1 MEGTLRRA
9 RDVLRA
15 RDFGLLFGARL
26 MTQFGDGL
34 FQACLVASVVFAPEK
49 QSTTVGFAKA
59 VAILAV
65 PYSVVGPFA
74 GVFIDRWRR
83 RRILVI
89 TPLLRALFAL
99 LILSGARRALPF
111 YTGGLFVLS
120 ANRFFLTTA
129 GAVIPRLVPGGDLLV
144 ANSIST
150 VGGTVASLVG
160 VVVGGQ
166 LSDLL
171 GFRPVLGLTVA
182 MWVLAPAVVVKI
194 RSDLRPLRT
203 RARGTLGQDLARV
216 WRELG
221 EGTRRLVRT
230 PRALAP
236 ITSVA
241 LGQLV
246 QGLVLVVSLVVFRE
260 RFREGV
266 GSFSW
271 LVAAGGVGV
280 SLGLVTVA
288 PLEAR
293 MGRRLLICLAFAVSG
308 APLVGAAFA
317 IDRITVLVA
326 SFAVGVGFAWMKVP
340 ADTMAQEAIPDAF
353 RGRVFAVYDMGNNM
367 ARVVAAV
374 LAIGLLS
381 NLTVT
386 TVVAGSGALLLL
398 WIPVI
403 ARWLRRAASLDV
415 LMYAGSRA
423 DEVPRAIEIAGT
435 QEPVEVERSW
445 REERSGARLLCF
457 RLRFADGSRVE
468 VSKKEGEDRW
478 RLDRELRA

>member
-1 MEGTLRRA
+1 MEGTLGRA
-9 RDVLRA
+9 REILRT
-15 RDFGLLFGARL
+15 RDFALLFGARL
-26 MTQFGDGL
+26 VTQFGDGL

-65 PYSVVGPFA
+65 PYSVLGPFA
-74 GVFIDRWRR
+74 GVFIDRWSR
-83 RRILVI
+83 RRILVL
-89 TPLLRALFAL
+89 TPLLRAAFAL
-99 LILSGARRALPF
+99 LVLPGTGAAIPF
-111 YTGGLFVLS
+111 YAGGLVVLS

-166 LSDLL
+166 LSDLI
-171 GFRPVLGLTVA
+171 GFRPVLALTVA
-182 MWVLAPAVVVKI
+182 LWVLAPVVIVRI

-203 RARGTLGQDLARV
+203 IARGTVAQDLARV

-221 EGTRRLVRT
+221 EGTGRLLRT

-236 ITSVA
+236 ITSVV

-246 QGLVLVVSLVVFRE
+246 QGLVLVVSLVVFRD
-260 RFREGV
+260 RFRGGV

-280 SLGLVTVA
+280 GLGLLTVA

-293 MGRRLLICLAFAVSG
+293 LGRRLLVCLAFAVSG
-308 APLVGAAFA
+308 APLLGAAFA
-317 IDRITVLVA
+317 IDRITVLVV

-340 ADTMAQEAIPDAF
+340 ADTMTQEAIPDAY
-353 RGRVFAVYDMGNNM
+353 RGRVFAMYDVGNNM
-367 ARVVAAV
+367 ARVFAAV
-374 LAIGLLS
+374 LAIGLLRALS
-381 NLTVT
+381 VT
-386 TVVAGSGALLLL
+386 TVVAASGALLLV

-403 ARWLRRAASLDV
+403 AQWMRRAASLDV

-423 DEVPRAIEIAGT
+423 DEVPRAVEIGGA

-445 REERSGARLLCF
+445 REDRSGARLLCF
-457 RLRFADGSRVE
+457 RLRLADGSRIE
-468 VSKKEGEDRW
+468 VSKREGEDRW